1 MDYLDAENRMDEF
14 MRAAPAECRHP
25 EPAPRTVRSVTAGRG
40 RSDHP
45 GAFSSRRPAPR
56 TSVPLP
62 IMRVL
67 LACLVVILSVA
78 VPAASQTPPARE
90 SACDR
95 AEPGLPLVGRITDA
109 TTGQPLLGAV
119 VIVDDYPLGMAED
132 DGCYLVI
139 GGDEIMGGRRRVQV
153 VMHRYVSADTM
164 IEISAERSDT
174 VHFALRPTAPGCC
187 RLEGEWSLHLTL
199 DTLPEGNRLEPRAR
213 EAEGRMVFSGRLPS
227 GFPGER
233 EDPRVEN
240 GRFDVDL
247 SRFFGG
253 PYAADVSTTVMGPTS
268 RDFFTRAAAE
278 VFEHDSVAMVLIPGM
293 SHGGLS
299 LEGTVSGDT
308 VRGRWVQNAY
318 CCGARGGFVM
328 HRVPPSPAGDSLI
341 ARGVRHMA
349 EEREAA
355 EKEKAARAGRVG
367 RLRLRVWDTG
377 AGRYTEV
384 RFAAEGHED
393 NPGGGSTSLAY
404 ESGADGWGRVH
415 ELEPG
420 RYDLL
425 IYEFTCNGETRMG
438 QWVDV
443 TERTPRFPVT
453 IQPGRQVDKDIRLD
467 VCAIEP
473 DEGDEMD
480 GVAPVAVPLPR

>member
-1 MDYLDAENRMDEF
+1 MRLILPLLIACLAATLPAAAQSSAERMRACDAGEPGFPLVGTVRDAETGEPLPWAAIDVQGEDPDLTDEDGCFAVPSMEGSGPRRVRVAQRRYLPMD
-14 MRAAPAECRHP
+14 
-25 EPAPRTVRSVTAGRG
+25 TVVEVSGRG
-40 RSDHP
+40 DTLHL
-45 GAFSSRRPAPR
+45 ALRPAP
-56 TSVPLP
+56 
-62 IMRVL
+62 
-67 LACLVVILSVA
+67 
-78 VPAASQTPPARE
+78 
-90 SACDR
+90 
-95 AEPGLPLVGRITDA
+95 
-109 TTGQPLLGAV
+109 
-119 VIVDDYPLGMAED
+119 
-132 DGCYLVI
+132 
-139 GGDEIMGGRRRVQV
+139 
-153 VMHRYVSADTM
+153 
-164 IEISAERSDT
+164 
-174 VHFALRPTAPGCC
+174 PGCC
-187 RLEGEWSLHLTL
+187 RLEGEWTLRLTL
-199 DTLPEGNRLEPRAR
+199 DTIPQGNRLKPRAR
-213 EAEGRMVFSGRLPS
+213 ETEGRIVFSERLPS
-227 GFPGER
+227 GFAEEN

-247 SRFFGG
+247 APFFGG
-253 PYAADVSTTVMGPTS
+253 PYARDVSTTIMGALS
-268 RDFFTRAAAE
+268 EDFFTRAAGE
-278 VFEHDSVAMVLIPGM
+278 VFTQDSVALVLIPGM

-328 HRVPPSPAGDSLI
+328 HRVAPSSAGDSLI

-377 AGRYTEV
+377 AGRYVEV
-384 RFAAEGHED
+384 HFAAKGHED
-393 NPGGGSTSLAY
+393 NPRGGTTSLSY

-425 IYEFTCNGETRMG
+425 IYEFTCDGELRMG

-443 TERTPRFPVT
+443 TERTPRFSVT
-453 IQPGRQVDKDIRLD
+453 IEPGRQVDKDIRLD

-473 DEGDEMD
+473 DD
-480 GVAPVAVPLPR
+480 GEASEVAAPVAVPIPVPL